1 MNVFRAG
8 VYQSLGGSDHNAAIA
23 ADQQRHMSRLL
34 QIRSHPLADLLPRD
48 ARTRPTPDGRNRMM
62 RKVAGNCDIALI
74 DRSTAGRFQPLE
86 QMHVAIGLASFS
98 LPGYSEPLR

>member
-1 MNVFRAG
+1 
-8 VYQSLGGSDHNAAIA
+8 
-23 ADQQRHMSRLL
+23 MSRLL

-48 ARTRPTPDGRNRMM
+48 ARTRPTPDGRNRVM